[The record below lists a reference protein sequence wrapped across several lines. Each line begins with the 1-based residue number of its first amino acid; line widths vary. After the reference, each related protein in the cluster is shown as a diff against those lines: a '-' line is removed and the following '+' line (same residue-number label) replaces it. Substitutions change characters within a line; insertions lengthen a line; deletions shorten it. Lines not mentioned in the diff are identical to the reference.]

1 MATGTTSLKSV
12 PKSTV
17 TLPGRRYDHY
27 FFSSVAA
34 LMLAAVV
41 LGFGP
46 SYYFAG
52 VFNAPLPSTIIHVHG
67 AVFTCWMLLLIA
79 QTSLASLGTVD
90 LHRQLGIAGFV
101 LAPLML
107 ILGVWAATDSL
118 ARVSTIPGRDP
129 LAFYAIPL
137 ISVIAF
143 AILMLFALRQ
153 RRNPQA
159 HKRIILVANL
169 ALMTAAVARFPFA
182 FVHRKAPIAMLCEYS
197 LIVLLIA
204 YDLWSARKLQRSTL
218 GAAAF
223 LISAQWSAIIVS
235 HTSVWHAL
243 ALAVQ
248 TWAKA
253 HMV

>member
-1 MATGTTSLKSV
+1 MASATTSLKNV
-12 PKSTV
+12 TKSGA

-34 LMLAAVV
+34 LMLAAVI

-52 VFNAPLPSTIIHVHG
+52 VFKAPLPSTIIHVHG
-67 AVFTCWMLLLIA
+67 AVFTCWVLLLIT
-79 QTSLASLGTVD
+79 QTSLASVGRVD
-90 LHRQLGIAGFV
+90 LHRRLGIAGFV
-101 LAPLML
+101 LVPLML

-118 ARVSTIPGRDP
+118 ARVSKIPGRDP

-137 ISVIAF
+137 VSVLAF
-143 AILMLFALRQ
+143 AALMFFALRQ

-159 HKRIILVANL
+159 HKRIVLIANL
-169 ALMTAAVARFPFA
+169 ALMTAAIARFPFA

-204 YDLWSARKLQRSTL
+204 YDLWSTRQLHRSTL

-223 LISAQWSAIIVS
+223 LILAQWTAILFS
-235 HTSVWHAL
+235 HTAGWHAF
-243 ALAVQ
+243 AGAVQ
-248 TWAKA
+248 TWAQA
-253 HMV
+253 HLV

>member
-1 MATGTTSLKSV
+1 MATATASLKSV
-12 PKSTV
+12 TKSAATAH
-17 TLPGRRYDHY
+17 GRRYDHY

-52 VFNAPLPSTIIHVHG
+52 VFKAPLPSTIIHVHG
-67 AVFTCWMLLLIA
+67 AVFSCWMLLLIA
-79 QTSLASLGTVD
+79 QTSLASMGRVD
-90 LHRQLGIAGFV
+90 LHKRLGIAGFV

-118 ARVSTIPGRDP
+118 VRAPHIPGRDP

-137 ISVIAF
+137 ISVITF
-143 AILMLFALRQ
+143 AALIAFALRQ

-169 ALMTAAVARFPFA
+169 ALLTAAIARFPFA

-204 YDLWSARKLQRSTL
+204 YDLWSTRKMQRSTL

-223 LISAQWSAIIVS
+223 LIAAQWTAIFFS
-235 HTSVWHAL
+235 HTATWHSFA
-243 ALAVQ
+243 AAVQ
-248 TWAKA
+248 TWARVHLA
-253 HMV
+253 

>member
-1 MATGTTSLKSV
+1 MATATTSLKSV
-12 PKSTV
+12 TKSAAPA
-17 TLPGRRYDHY
+17 PGRRYDHY
-27 FFSSVAA
+27 FFSSVAV
-34 LMLAAVV
+34 LMLAAVI

-52 VFNAPLPSTIIHVHG
+52 VYKAPLPSTIIHVHG
-67 AVFTCWMLLLIA
+67 AVFSCWMLLLIA
-79 QTSLASLGTVD
+79 QTSLASIGRVD
-90 LHRQLGIAGFV
+90 LHRQLGIAGFI

-118 ARVSTIPGRDP
+118 ARVSKIPGRDP
-129 LAFYAIPL
+129 LAFYASPL
-137 ISVIAF
+137 MSVVAF
-143 AILMLFALRQ
+143 ATLMFFALRE

-159 HKRIILVANL
+159 HKRIILVANV
-169 ALMTAAVARFPFA
+169 ALMTAAIARFPFA

-204 YDLWSARKLQRSTL
+204 YDLWSTRKLQRSTL
-218 GAAAF
+218 GATAF
-223 LISAQWSAIIVS
+223 LISAQWTAIFFS
-235 HTSVWHAL
+235 HTAVWHAF